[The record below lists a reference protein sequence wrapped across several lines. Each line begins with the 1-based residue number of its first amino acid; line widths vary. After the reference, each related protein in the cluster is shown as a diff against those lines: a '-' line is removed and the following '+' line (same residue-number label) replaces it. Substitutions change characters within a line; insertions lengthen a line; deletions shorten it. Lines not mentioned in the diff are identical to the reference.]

1 MQTPYGTILENWQN
15 YGPYVPLVKN
25 GSIRVYT
32 GDLTKENFND
42 HFYSILNIM
51 RDGIETEFVQHMAI
65 NVKFVDNADV
75 TLSIFDYFLNLIMWN
90 LPISTDTDITSYYLF
105 FHEKF
110 NRGVIKDYIDDKF
123 LNVNRTKYD
132 TITLCNIIDDTLYR
146 FRYIDEF
153 SVYLCNTINDE
164 DFIDLMNKDPEFYAC
179 IHSDLSGVPLEDV
192 KNVGQEITNRA
203 IKIIENSDHCLA
215 DSFATGEGV
224 NRKQFR
230 EFAVNIGTIPDGNGG
245 VYPNI
250 VNNSFI
256 NGGVNKISD
265 SMVESGKGRIAQI
278 YSKNNVGTSGAFA
291 RILGLNNR
299 DTRLHPSPNYVCNSR
314 HYVHVTILNSSFLK
328 RFNNRYYRLRPDGPE
343 YKINYKK
350 DGHLIGKTLYFRS
363 PMTCASKA
371 NGDGIC
377 YRCYGDLAYTNNNIN
392 IGTIAAELL
401 SSELTQM
408 LLSAKH
414 LLESNIKSVEWVDGF
429 LDIFDVN
436 FNIIKLKD
444 DFEYKKW
451 TLVIDEDSISRED
464 DMDDLEYN
472 EYITK
477 FQVMDAKGRIKDF
490 YSKTSEN
497 IYLSTELSEII
508 AAMPNPSNG
517 IYEIDMEEIKEM
529 NLFLIHISND
539 ELSATLEHVKS
550 IINKY
555 PKLDGMT
562 KDRILQEFVTAVLNG
577 GLNVDAIHLEVLLSN
592 QIRAGL
598 DEDKILDTPHWEF
611 ENADYALVNLDT
623 ALKNHPSITTTLE
636 YQKVSKTLYNPLS
649 YKKSAPSQMDLFFMN
664 KPQDFM
670 TSVET
675 VKSKEP
681 KEIIR
686 GIIYDKPEE

>member
-1 MQTPYGTILENWQN
+1 MQTPYGVILENWQN
-15 YGPYVPLVKN
+15 YGMYIPLVQD

-32 GDLTKENFND
+32 GDLTKDNLND

-65 NVKFVDNADV
+65 NIKFTDNVDV
-75 TLSIFDYFLNLIMWN
+75 TLSIFDYFLNLMMWN
-90 LPISTDTDITSYYLF
+90 LPLNTDTEISSNFLF
-105 FHEKF
+105 FQDKF
-110 NRGVIKDYIDDKF
+110 NKNAIKNYIDDKF

-146 FRYIDEF
+146 FKYIDEF
-153 SVYLCNTINDE
+153 SLYLCNTINDE
-164 DFIDLMNKDPEFYAC
+164 DTIELMNSNPEFWNYM
-179 IHSDLSGVPLEDV
+179 HSDLSNVPLEDV
-192 KNVGQEITNRA
+192 KNVGQDITNKA
-203 IKIIENSDHCLA
+203 IQIIENSDHCLA

-230 EFAVNIGTIPDGNGG
+230 EFAVNIGTIPDGSGG
-245 VYPNI
+245 VYPII

-256 NGGVNKISD
+256 NGGVNEIAY
-265 SMVESGKGRIAQI
+265 SMVESAKGRQAQI

-299 DTRLHPSPNYVCNSR
+299 DTRLHPSSKYSCSTR
-314 HYVHVTILNSSFLK
+314 HFVQVLIVNKSVLK
-328 RFNNRYYRLRPDGPE
+328 MYNNRYYRFRKDGPE
-343 YKINYKK
+343 YKVNYKK
-350 DGHLIGKTLYFRS
+350 DSHLIGQTLYFRS
-363 PMTCASKA
+363 PITCASHA
-371 NGDGIC
+371 NGDGVC
-377 YRCYGDLAYTNNNIN
+377 YKCYGDLAYTNANIN

-414 LLESNIKSVEWVDGF
+414 LLESNIKSIEWVDGF
-429 LDIFDVN
+429 ASIFEVN
-436 FNIIKLKD
+436 FNTIKIKD
-444 DFEYKKW
+444 DFDCKKW
-451 TLVIDEDSISRED
+451 KILIDDDINKED

-472 EYITK
+472 EYVNK
-477 FQVMDAKGRIKDF
+477 FQVIDPKGRIKDI

-497 IYLSTELSEII
+497 IYFSADLSEII
-508 AAMPNPSNG
+508 SKMPDPNG
-517 IYEIDMEEIKEM
+517 EKYVIDMEEVKGLD
-529 NLFLIHISND
+529 LFLVHISND

-550 IINKY
+550 VINKY
-555 PKLDGMT
+555 PKMEGMT
-562 KDRILQEFVTAVLNG
+562 KDKILQEFVIAVLNG
-577 GLNVDAIHLEVLLSN
+577 GLNVDAIHLEILLSN
-592 QIRAGL
+592 QIREGL
-598 DEDKILDTPHWEF
+598 DDEKILNTPHWEYD
-611 ENADYALVNLDT
+611 ETEYALVNLDT

-649 YKKSAPSQMDLFFMN
+649 YKKNKPSQMDLFFMN

-681 KEIIR
+681 KELIK
-686 GIIYDKPEE
+686 GIIYDEE